1 MTANTATRT
10 ARNAT
15 AIALSTLL
23 ARGIQF
29 GWVLVLGRMLG
40 AEGLGIYG
48 TIGGMI
54 ATAAVIPEF
63 GMGLLVLR
71 DVAQRPADAGRYLS
85 ATLVIQPLLAVV
97 GYVGL
102 VGVGLLLPYDAA
114 TRVLLALASISLI
127 VDAFGNMYY
136 SQLIAFEQMVATSV
150 IAVVHIALL
159 ISFVFVALITGGGL
173 AGLYVATIS
182 AGLFRVGM
190 HWAAA
195 RRAGLRA
202 RWPLDP
208 GIVRALF
215 IGGWPIM
222 LGALLRAA
230 YQHIDKVIVLATI
243 GEKEAGYLTAAFVIV
258 FGVTELL
265 NTTVLVALFPM
276 MSRLAQDDP
285 HELRRLIDQ
294 LAFLTLVIALPLA
307 VGISGLS
314 SKLAALLFPG
324 FTGTAAVLEVL
335 IWHTIVVMIGNLYA
349 QVMIIQRRQG
359 QTLIIRGS
367 ALALNVV
374 LNFYLLPRIGV
385 PGAAVAALISETV
398 ALLFFLIAHR
408 PDAAT
413 VRDLVWRSARV
424 AAAGAAMALC
434 IWLLRD
440 ANLFIAGIAG
450 VIVYGVLVIVLRVLS
465 RQEWAIVR
473 GAANTLPIAR
483 NFVALLST
491 ALPSEG
497 GVGG

>member
-1 MTANTATRT
+1 MANIATRT

-29 GWVLVLGRMLG
+29 GWVLVLSRMLG
-40 AEGLGIYG
+40 AADLGIYG

-63 GMGLLVLR
+63 GMGLIVLR
-71 DVAQRPADAGRYLS
+71 DVAQRPAASGRYLS
-85 ATLVIQPLLAVV
+85 ATLVVQPLLALV

-114 TRVLLALASISLI
+114 TRLLLALAAISLI
-127 VDAFGNMYY
+127 VDALGNLYY
-136 SQLIAFEQMVATSV
+136 SQLIAVEQMVATSAIMV
-150 IAVVHIALL
+150 THIALL
-159 ISFVFVALITGGGL
+159 IIFVFVAVVTDGGL
-173 AGLYVATIS
+173 AGLYVATIL

-202 RWPLDP
+202 TWPLDLSV
-208 GIVRALF
+208 VRGLF
-215 IGGWPIM
+215 SGGWPIM
-222 LGALLRAA
+222 LGGLLRST

-265 NTTVLVALFPM
+265 NTTVLVALFPI
-276 MSRLAQDDP
+276 MSRMAQDQP
-285 HELRRLIDQ
+285 GELRRLVDR
-294 LAFLTLVIALPLA
+294 LAFLTLVISLPLA

-314 SKLAALLFPG
+314 GKLAELLFPG
-324 FTGTAAVLEVL
+324 FTGTASVLQVL
-335 IWHTIVVMIGNLYA
+335 IWHTIVIMIGNLYA
-349 QVMIIQRRQG
+349 QVMIIERRQL

-374 LNFYLLPRIGV
+374 LNFYLLPRVGL
-385 PGAAVAALISETV
+385 PGAALAALISETG
-398 ALLFFLIAHR
+398 AMLCFFIAHR

-413 VRDLVWRSARV
+413 IRDLSGRSARV
-424 AAAGAAMALC
+424 AAAGAVMAAC

-440 ANLFIAGIAG
+440 VNWLIAGIVG
-450 VIVYGVLVIVLRVLS
+450 TVVYGVLILVLRVLAPE
-465 RQEWAIVR
+465 EWAIIH
-473 GAANTLPIAR
+473 GAAATLPIVR
-483 NFVALLST
+483 DVFKR
-491 ALPSEG
+491 LPLP
-497 GVGG
+497 GVP